1 MTTSFGFADVPWPP
15 AADAFSTGPNLGQA
29 QVELSFAAGL

>member
-1 MTTSFGFADVPWPP
+1 MTAHFAAVNVPWPP

-29 QVELSFAAGL
+29 QLELSFAAGL

>member
-1 MTTSFGFADVPWPP
+1 MTAHFASADVPWPT

-29 QVELSFAAGL
+29 QHELSFAAGL